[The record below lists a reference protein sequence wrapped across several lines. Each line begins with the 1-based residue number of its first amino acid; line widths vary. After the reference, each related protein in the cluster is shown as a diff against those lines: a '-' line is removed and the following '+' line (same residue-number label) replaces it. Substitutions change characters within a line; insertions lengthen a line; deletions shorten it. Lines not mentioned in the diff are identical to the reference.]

1 MTYQPND
8 LALIAKAAEHSCHHA
23 MLAMIHF
30 NLMVDITDWQVSV
43 KGMQSG
49 MLQGVTKLFRDADKE
64 AVVRQAIS
72 EAALREVANGG
83 A

>member
-1 MTYQPND
+1 MTHFKQD
-8 LALIAKAAEHSCHHA
+8 LMQIAKQAEHSCHHA

-43 KGMQSG
+43 KGLKSG
-49 MLQGVTKLFRDADKE
+49 MIQGVTKLFGDADKE

-72 EAALREVANGG
+72 EAALREVANG
-83 A
+83 